1 MHKSKQY
8 KKIILIVVLL
18 FSLMCTVCCSTS
30 YVGDEYDV
38 IYFYNAK
45 IIGIDENKSQIT
57 LLLEKGTYENMYNE
71 EIIVCDISGTY
82 YKQPERLLDIDKLY
96 VGAIISFG
104 VFKPHIYNIYIID
117 DIMNG
122 NGD

>member
-1 MHKSKQY
+1 MKINPKSHFCLKREHT
-8 KKIILIVVLL
+8 KTCI
-18 FSLMCTVCCSTS
+18 
-30 YVGDEYDV
+30 
-38 IYFYNAK
+38 
-45 IIGIDENKSQIT
+45 
-57 LLLEKGTYENMYNE
+57 MYNE
-71 EIIVCDISGTY
+71 EIIVCDISETY

>member
-1 MHKSKQY
+1 M
-8 KKIILIVVLL
+8 L
-18 FSLMCTVCCSTS
+18 FTVCCSTS
-30 YVGDEYDV
+30 YVGGEYDV
-38 IYFYNAK
+38 IYYYNAK
-45 IIGIDENKSQIT
+45 IIGIDVNKSQIT

-71 EIIVCDISGTY
+71 EIIVCDISETY
-82 YKQPERLLDIDKLY
+82 YKQPEHYLNIDKLY

-104 VFKPHIYNIYIID
+104 VFKGHEYEIYIID